1 VWIIA
6 ISHEEGTSLKR
17 AMKTACLFFC
27 ALALLVSSAMAE
39 VERPNIVIILAD
51 DLGYGDINCFWRTRY
66 KTPHLDRLAES
77 GIKLTSFYVSQPVCT
92 ASRASLL
99 TGCYANRVGL
109 QGALN
114 HTSKSGINA
123 DEELLPELL
132 KARGYATGIFG
143 KWHLGHRAEFH
154 PFRHGFDEFFG
165 LPYPNDCDNR
175 YHPVVRTFP
184 PLPVYEGEKVVD
196 EDPDQS
202 LFTQQITQH
211 SVDFIERH
219 AREPFFLYVAQIM
232 PHVPIFAG
240 KAFEGRSGAGL
251 YGDVIEELD
260 WSVGEIVRALERNG
274 LTKKTLVV
282 FSSDNGPFLSYG
294 DHAGKSGPFRGGKL
308 TCFEGGVRMPTIAA
322 WPGSIPAGGTSDEIV
337 TAMDLLPTIGK
348 LTGMKAPSRKIDG
361 RDVWPILSGTGAKSP
376 HEAFYYYADNE
387 LHAIRRG
394 RWKLHLPH
402 PYLEVDGVPGTNRKP
417 ANFANMKPESIQL
430 SGLKGVASRHGYRI
444 EQMPQSLFDL
454 EMDPGERVDVSGQH
468 PEVVKELLGLAESE
482 RRLLGDTLTGE
493 KGTENRPAG
502 VAATP

>member
-1 VWIIA
+1 M
-6 ISHEEGTSLKR
+6 
-17 AMKTACLFFC
+17 MKVACCPL
-27 ALALLVSSAMAE
+27 LLLVALVSPSPCADT
-39 VERPNIVIILAD
+39 ERPNVVILLAD
-51 DLGYGDINCFWRTRY
+51 DLGYGDVNCFTPTKYRT
-66 KTPHLDRLAES
+66 PNLDKLAAS
-77 GIKLTSFYVSQPVCT
+77 GVKLTSFYVSQPVCT

-114 HTSKSGINA
+114 HTSRAGINP

-143 KWHLGHRAEFH
+143 KWHLGHRPEFH
-154 PFRHGFDEFFG
+154 PFQHGFDEFFG

-184 PLPVYEGEKVVD
+184 PLPLYDGEKVIA

-202 LFTQQITQH
+202 LFTQQITQR
-211 SVDFIERH
+211 SVDFINRH
-219 AREPFFLYVAQIM
+219 RQEPFFLYVAHIM
-232 PHVPIFAG
+232 PHVPIFAS
-240 KAFEGRSGAGL
+240 KSFEGRSGAGL
-251 YGDVIEELD
+251 YGDVIEEVD
-260 WSVGEIVRALERNG
+260 WSVGEIVTALERNG

-322 WPGSIPAGGTSDEIV
+322 WPGAIPAASQSDEIV
-337 TAMDLLPTIGK
+337 TAMDLLPTIAK
-348 LTGMKAPSRKIDG
+348 LTGMKLPERKIDG
-361 RDVWPILSGTGAKSP
+361 RDVWPVLSGAPAARSP
-376 HEAFYYYADNE
+376 REVFYYYADNE
-387 LHAIRRG
+387 LHAVRQG
-394 RWKLHLPH
+394 RWKLHLAH

-417 ANFANMKPESIQL
+417 ANFANMRPESIQL

-454 EMDPGERVDVSGQH
+454 ERDVGERKDVSAEH
-468 PEVVKELLGLAESE
+468 PEVVQQLLKLAAGE
-482 RRLLGDTLTGE
+482 RTELGDTLTGE
-493 KGTENRPAG
+493 KGSETRPAG

>member
-1 VWIIA
+1 MYTP
-6 ISHEEGTSLKR
+6 SMTRYFCLR
-17 AMKTACLFFC
+17 AVLF
-27 ALALLVSSAMAE
+27 ALLSAPGLTVAAD
-39 VERPNIVIILAD
+39 VGPPNVVIILAD
-51 DLGYGDINCFWRTRY
+51 DLGYGDVNCFTPTNHR
-66 KTPHLDRLAES
+66 TPHLDWLAAN
-77 GIKLTSFYVSQPVCT
+77 GMKLTSFYVSQAVCT

-114 HTSKSGINA
+114 HTSRAGISP

-132 KARGYATGIFG
+132 KARGYATGLFG

-154 PFRHGFDEFFG
+154 PFRHGFDEYFG
-165 LPYPNDCDNR
+165 LPYPNDCSNQ

-184 PLPVYEGEKVVD
+184 PLPLIDGEKVIA

-202 LFTQQITQH
+202 LFTQQVTQR
-211 SVDFIERH
+211 SVDFINRH
-219 AREPFFLYVAQIM
+219 AKEPFFLYVAQIM
-232 PHVPIFAG
+232 PHVPIFAS

-260 WSVGEIVRALERNG
+260 WSVGEIVAALEKNG

-294 DHAGKSGPFRGGKL
+294 DHAGKAGPHRGGKL
-308 TCFEGGVRMPTIAA
+308 TCFEGGVRMPTIVA
-322 WPGSIPAGGTSDEIV
+322 WPGRVPAGATSAEIV

-348 LTGMKAPSRKIDG
+348 LTGMKSPVRKVDG
-361 RDVWPILSGTGAKSP
+361 RDVWPILSGASGAKSP

-387 LHAIRRG
+387 LHAVRRG
-394 RWKLHLPH
+394 QWKLHLTH
-402 PYLEVDGVPGTNRKP
+402 PFLEVDGVPGTNRKP

-444 EQMPQSLFDL
+444 EQMPQSLYDL
-454 EMDPGERVDVSGQH
+454 ENDVGERRDVSNEH
-468 PEVVKELLGLAESE
+468 PEVVEELLKLAANV
-482 RRLLGDTLTGE
+482 RATLGDSLTAE
-493 KGTENRPAG
+493 KGSEVRPSG
-502 VAATP
+502 VATAP

>member
-1 VWIIA
+1 MFKVV
-6 ISHEEGTSLKR
+6 S
-17 AMKTACLFFC
+17 C
-27 ALALLVSSAMAE
+27 ALLLLVTLVSPSLCADN
-39 VERPNIVIILAD
+39 ERPNVVIILAD
-51 DLGYGDINCFWRTRY
+51 DMGYGDVNCFTPTKYRT
-66 KTPHLDRLAES
+66 PNLDKLADS
-77 GIKLTSFYVSQPVCT
+77 GMRLTSFYVSQPVCT

-114 HTSKSGINA
+114 HTSRSGINP

-143 KWHLGHRAEFH
+143 KWHLGHRPKFH
-154 PFRHGFDEFFG
+154 PFKHGFDEFFG

-184 PLPVYEGEKVVD
+184 PLPLFDGEKVIA

-202 LFTQQITQH
+202 LFTQQITQR
-211 SVDFIERH
+211 SVDFINRH
-219 AREPFFLYVAQIM
+219 QKEPFFLYVAHIM
-232 PHVPIFAG
+232 PHVPIFAS
-240 KAFEGRSGAGL
+240 KSFEGRSGAGL
-251 YGDVIEELD
+251 YGDVIEEVD
-260 WSVGEIVRALERNG
+260 WSVGEIVAALKRNG

-322 WPGSIPAGGTSDEIV
+322 WPGAIPAPSTSDEIV
-337 TAMDLLPTIGK
+337 TAMDVLPTIGK
-348 LTGMKAPSRKIDG
+348 LTGMKLPDSKIDG
-361 RDVWPILSGTGAKSP
+361 QDVWPVLSGAPGARSP
-376 HEAFYYYADNE
+376 HEAFYYFADNE
-387 LHAIRRG
+387 LHAVRQG
-394 RWKLHLPH
+394 RWKLHLAH
-402 PYLEVDGVPGTNRKP
+402 PYLEVDGAPGTNRKP
-417 ANFANMKPESIQL
+417 ANFANMRPESIQL

-454 EMDPGERVDVSGQH
+454 ESDVGEQNDVSAAH
-468 PEVVKELLGLAESE
+468 PEVVQQLLELAAEE
-482 RRLLGDTLTGE
+482 RAKLGDTLTGV
-493 KGTENRPAG
+493 KGSEARPAG